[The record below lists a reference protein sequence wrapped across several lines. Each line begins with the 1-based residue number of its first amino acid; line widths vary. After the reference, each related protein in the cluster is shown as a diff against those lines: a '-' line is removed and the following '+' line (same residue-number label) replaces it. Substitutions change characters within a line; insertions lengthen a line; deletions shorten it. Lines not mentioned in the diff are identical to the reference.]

1 MSFSGGSWR
10 STKEHLVENIWI
22 ESEKCWGE
30 IVQHHATFSIVK
42 FYKDGM
48 YYEEIIENEDLI
60 SLSDMGINYESE

>member
-1 MSFSGGSWR
+1 M
-10 STKEHLVENIWI
+10 ENIWI

-30 IVQHHATFSIVK
+30 VVQHHATFSIVK

-60 SLSDMGINYESE
+60 SLSDMGINYEFE